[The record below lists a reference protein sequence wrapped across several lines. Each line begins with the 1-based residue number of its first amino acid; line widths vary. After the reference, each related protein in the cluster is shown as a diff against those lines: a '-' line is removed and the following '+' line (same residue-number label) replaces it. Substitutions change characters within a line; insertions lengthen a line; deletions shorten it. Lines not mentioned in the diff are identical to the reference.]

1 MELII
6 FPTFLIAAFII
17 SNALLPKIIG
27 IVKHKNLMEPTNKRS
42 SHQEIVPTLG
52 GIVFFVTLMLG
63 FYFTRFSDEFHFS
76 ELIIP
81 GLVILF
87 FVGLKDDLMV
97 LSPYTKLAAQI
108 LACLFVIVHPQ
119 FHYVSSSPQLFNNA
133 EILIGLIEVIFM
145 VLIINAF
152 NFIDGIDG
160 LATGIGLIIFS
171 CYIFFFSLLNDLFMM
186 LIYTI
191 LIGSLI
197 AFFRFNISKTKK
209 IFMGDTGSLLLGFM
223 VAIGAIKLL
232 VAGQK
237 INLELPFTTMQFFL
251 MVLSI
256 LIVPLL
262 DSSRVILI
270 RLLQKKSPFY
280 PDRNH
285 IHHVLIDRFKLNHIT
300 TTLLIIWINLF
311 FILSQLLS
319 SLFLNQIY
327 SLALFVSFIVFITFL
342 FYTFKKTL
350 MKQK

>member
-1 MELII
+1 
-6 FPTFLIAAFII
+6 
-17 SNALLPKIIG
+17 
-27 IVKHKNLMEPTNKRS
+27 
-42 SHQEIVPTLG
+42 
-52 GIVFFVTLMLG
+52 
-63 FYFTRFSDEFHFS
+63 
-76 ELIIP
+76 
-81 GLVILF
+81 
-87 FVGLKDDLMV
+87 
-97 LSPYTKLAAQI
+97 
-108 LACLFVIVHPQ
+108 
-119 FHYVSSSPQLFNNA
+119 
-133 EILIGLIEVIFM
+133 M

-342 FYTFKKTL
+342 LYTFKKTL

>member
-6 FPTFLIAAFII
+6 FPSFLIAAFIL

-27 IVKHKNLMEPTNKRS
+27 IVKHKNLMEQTNKRS

-63 FYFTRFSDEFHFS
+63 FYFTRFYDELRFT
-76 ELIIP
+76 ELIVP

-97 LSPYTKLAAQI
+97 LSPYTKFAAQI
-108 LACLFVIVHPQ
+108 IACLFVIVHPQ
-119 FHYVSSSPQLFNNA
+119 FHYVSSSPELFNNA
-133 EILIGLIEVIFM
+133 EILVGIIEVVFM

-160 LATGIGLIIFS
+160 LAAGIGLIIFS
-171 CYIFFFSLLNDLFMM
+171 CYVFFFSLLDDLFMM

-197 AFFRFNISKTKK
+197 AFFRFNTSKTKK

-237 INLELPFTTMQFFL
+237 INLELPFTTLQFFL

-256 LIVPLL
+256 LIVPLF

-300 TTLLIIWINLF
+300 ATLLIIWFNLF
-311 FILSQLLS
+311 IILSQLLLS
-319 SLFLNQIY
+319 VFIDQVY
-327 SLALFVSFIVFITFL
+327 SFILFVSFIVSLVFL
-342 FYTFKKTL
+342 FYAFKKTV
-350 MKQK
+350 MREK